1 MKTMYKKAI
10 LFSLFSIMSTFIFAS
25 FPVNKANVE
34 KSNAKV
40 ETMEISSVESTTVAE
55 MPNLTVDAAD
65 ALSPAAAS
73 GALDEMIILLLLW
86 FFIGFLAAHRWYAK
100 KPAGWNILFI
110 LTFGGFGIWALV
122 DLVNILTDNFD

>member
-1 MKTMYKKAI
+1 MYKKAI

-40 ETMEISSVESTTVAE
+40 ETMEMTTVESNTVAE
-55 MPNLTVDAAD
+55 MPNLTIDAAD
-65 ALSPAAAS
+65 ALSPAAAAA
-73 GALDEMIILLLLW
+73 GGDQMVVMLLLW
-86 FFIGFLAAHRWYAK
+86 FFLGGFAAHRWYAG

-110 LTFGGFGIWALV
+110 LTFGGLGIWWLV
-122 DLVNILTDNFD
+122 DLFGILGGDFEA

>member
-40 ETMEISSVESTTVAE
+40 ETIEIATVESNTVAE
-55 MPNLTVDAAD
+55 MPNMTVDAES
-65 ALSPAAAS
+65 ALSPAAAAS
-73 GALDEMIILLLLW
+73 GDKNQIILILLW
-86 FFIGFLAAHRWYAK
+86 FFIGGLAAHRWYAG

-110 LTFGGFGIWALV
+110 LTLGGLGLWWLIDGI
-122 DLVNILTDNFD
+122 NILTDNFD